1 MAWIAS
7 SELVKSRCLYTDFF
21 CGFVRCLV
29 SYSRVKKNSSVEN
42 TVPVEALPIEVVQ
55 LLDIFARIEVRRQA
69 KLRVSRKVEVHAS
82 SEIAS

>member
-1 MAWIAS
+1 M
-7 SELVKSRCLYTDFF
+7 
-21 CGFVRCLV
+21 

-42 TVPVEALPIEVVQ
+42 SVPVEALPIEVVQ

-69 KLRVSRKVEVHAS
+69 KLRESRKVEVHVS